1 MDKRKRM
8 ADTGNIT
15 VDMYYIMD
23 SSSNYYRLDADGQL
37 VVAADKDQAGIF
49 SIKEIRNKLGTGKK
63 SGFYRIA
70 SVNGNMIWNMS
81 NMEEFNKNNTEE
93 YTEADV
99 RKEEPEYD
107 ISKLDWCDYL
117 KNFCY
122 LISTATNYMGQL
134 QKQISDVDL
143 EICDLLHYIELCEIE
158 ENEDEKRKVYGKYE
172 DLDNLPIEDNT
183 DEIDMEKL
191 VEKIKKEFKGSVV
204 ALCGQT
210 GAGKSSLLNKIDA
223 SLKLKTGEVSLSLGR
238 GKHTTR
244 LVELLEVNNGL
255 IADTP
260 GFSSLDISIDK
271 KEIRKYY
278 PDFNIGCKYRSCL
291 HVKEDGCEIIK
302 LVEKGKIPKW
312 RYDNY
317 IKFISEVSK

>member
-1 MDKRKRM
+1 MKGKIICINASIHKVLLENNTIIDTRTRGKLRNDKIYPVVGDNVVVDVKTKTIEKVEARRNYLERPLV
-8 ADTGNIT
+8 ANIDKLLIVMST
-15 VDMYYIMD
+15 SIPSFSDYLIDKFLLIAFENKIEPIIIITKVDMITQKEK
-23 SSSNYYRLDADGQL
+23 SEIKKFISYYR
-37 VVAADKDQAGIF
+37 
-49 SIKEIRNKLGTGKK
+49 KLG
-63 SGFYRIA
+63 I
-70 SVNGNMIWNMS
+70 
-81 NMEEFNKNNTEE
+81 
-93 YTEADV
+93 
-99 RKEEPEYD
+99 
-107 ISKLDWCDYL
+107 
-117 KNFCY
+117 
-122 LISTATNYMGQL
+122 
-134 QKQISDVDL
+134 
-143 EICDLLHYIELCEIE
+143 
-158 ENEDEKRKVYGKYE
+158 KVY
-172 DLDNLPIEDNT
+172 LNT
-183 DEIDMEKL
+183 SIS
-191 VEKIKKEFKGSVV
+191 KIKKEFVGSVV